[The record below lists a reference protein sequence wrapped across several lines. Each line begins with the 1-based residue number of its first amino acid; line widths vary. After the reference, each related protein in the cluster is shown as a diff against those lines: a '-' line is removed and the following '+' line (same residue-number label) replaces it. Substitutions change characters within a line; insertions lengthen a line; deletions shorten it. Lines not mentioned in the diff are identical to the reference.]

1 MIATHTRDCA
11 KLNNGCA
18 IKRPRLGAIAN
29 TTRRDKLTQL
39 RRNKRSRALYNCEAA
54 EAESDMPRWAIIA
67 ATANV
72 TGASEQK

>member
-1 MIATHTRDCA
+1 MAVPSRG
-11 KLNNGCA
+11 LVSV
-18 IKRPRLGAIAN
+18 GAIAE

-39 RRNKRSRALYNCEAA
+39 RRNKRSRALYNCDAA
-54 EAESDMPRWAIIA
+54 EAESDMPRWATFT